1 MDEVKERKWGIMQVI
16 GYRQWALGKAE
27 NSLKSL
33 WLIAKRIRK
42 LNIEWSKYNL
52 MIQIW
57 LKTV

>member
-1 MDEVKERKWGIMQVI
+1 MQVI

-27 NSLKSL
+27 NSVKSL
-33 WLIAKRIRK
+33 WLIEKRIRK